1 MTTSNIISANNT
13 DLVRA
18 SFMVAKSNG
27 TINPIL
33 LGAKLAMINEL
44 KKRFAKGEV
53 VEFDYWKKGTN
64 EIRHATGVLP
74 NNAFIAS
81 KISGRGVPNSIYGN
95 ITYWDLDRNN
105 FRCFSAETLVKVY

>member
-1 MTTSNIISANNT
+1 MNTANIITANNT

-18 SFMVAKSNG
+18 SFMVSKTNG
-27 TINPIL
+27 NINPII

-53 VEFDYWKKGTN
+53 VEFEYLKKSTGT
-64 EIRHATGVLP
+64 IRHAVGVLP
-74 NNAFIAS
+74 NNNFIAS

-95 ITYWDLDRNN
+95 ITYFDLDRNQ
-105 FRCFSAETLVKVY
+105 FRCFSAETLVRVI